1 MTLEILMNS
10 ALRLLLLG
18 AAVWLALRIA
28 RVRNP
33 HVEAL
38 VWRMVLIAS
47 LALPALLYWRLAP
60 SFATSLDLPVI
71 AAAGVGGTDAPP
83 ATASTTWLTARV
95 LVAIYLGIALLLLIR
110 LVSALTIMWRISRA
124 ARPMATPD
132 DIRISAHVRSPATF
146 GTVVLLP
153 DGAHAW
159 PARKL
164 DAILEHERA
173 HVRSRDGYWS
183 WLAQIHTAIFWFSPL
198 AWWLQRR
205 LETLAET
212 TSDDAVIGARH
223 DPISY
228 AALLLDFAR
237 QPNSRSV
244 AMSVAESNVPERI
257 ERLLARTPPAAVL
270 SRVARWSAFAALIPI
285 AVFAASTIRAAPTE
299 PAAKP
304 LWVTAPARIVH
315 TANPDN
321 YYPAV
326 AKHAKV
332 TGAVVVEVDVDV
344 LGQLVDARVVE
355 VEPADPRYG
364 FADAALEV
372 ARNTTY
378 GNPHQRAASLRF
390 KVKFDLTAAAA
401 NTTPATAPQG
411 NHRIAA
417 TPAMTAHSVALIA
430 VADPDNYYPPLAKQE
445 KVSGYAI
452 VEVAVDPSG
461 KLVNAAVLE
470 VQPADPRYGF
480 AAAAIQVA
488 QNNQYRNPNAEV
500 SSAKFKVKFALEP

>member
-1 MTLEILMNS
+1 MTLVILNS

-18 AAVWLALRIA
+18 AAVWIALRIA

-33 HVEAL
+33 HVEVL
-38 VWRMVLIAS
+38 VWRMVLITG
-47 LALPALLYWRLAP
+47 LVLPALLYWRLAP
-60 SFATSLDLPVI
+60 SFATSLELPVI
-71 AAAGVGGTDAPP
+71 AAAGVGGTELPP
-83 ATASTTWLTARV
+83 ATGSISRLTTGLFVT
-95 LVAIYLGIALLLLIR
+95 IYLSIALLLLVR
-110 LVSALTIMWRISRA
+110 LVAGLAAMWRVSRA

-132 DIRISAHVRSPATF
+132 DVRISTHIRSPATF
-146 GTVVLLP
+146 GTIVLLP
-153 DGAHAW
+153 ADAQQW
-159 PARKL
+159 PADRL
-164 DAILEHERA
+164 DPILEHERA

-183 WLAQIHTAIFWFSPL
+183 WLAQIHTAFFWFSPL
-198 AWWLQRR
+198 AWGLQRR
-205 LETLAET
+205 LTTLAET

-228 AALLLDFAR
+228 AAVLLDFAR

-257 ERLLARTPPAAVL
+257 ERLLARTPPASAL
-270 SRVARWSAFAALIPI
+270 SRVARWSTFAALIPV
-285 AVFAASTIRAAPTE
+285 AVIAASTTRSAPAE
-299 PAAKP
+299 PAAI
-304 LWVTAPARIVH
+304 ARIVH

-326 AKHAKV
+326 AKHERV
-332 TGAVVVEVDVDV
+332 TGSVVVEVYVDE
-344 LGQLVDARVVE
+344 LGQLVDARVLE

-378 GNPHQRAASLRF
+378 GNPHQKPASLRF

-401 NTTPATAPQG
+401 D
-411 NHRIAA
+411 A
-417 TPAMTAHSVALIA
+417 TPAMPALSVRLRS

-445 KVSGYAI
+445 KVAGHAV

-461 KLVNAAVLE
+461 KVVNVIVLE

-480 AAAAIQVA
+480 GAAAIQVA
-488 QNNQYRNPNAEV
+488 QNNEYWNPTPTV
-500 SSAKFKVKFALEP
+500 STMKFKVKFALKT

>member
-18 AAVWLALRIA
+18 AAVWLTLRIA
-28 RVRNP
+28 RIRNP
-33 HVEAL
+33 HVEVL
-38 VWRMVLIAS
+38 VWRMLLVAS

-60 SFATSLDLPVI
+60 SFETSLELPVI
-71 AAAGVGGTDAPP
+71 AADGLGAKDAPP
-83 ATASTTWLTARV
+83 VTAPTSWMTARV
-95 LVAIYLGIALLLLIR
+95 LMAIYLGIVLLLLVR
-110 LVSALTIMWRISRA
+110 LVSGLAVMWRISRA
-124 ARPMATPD
+124 SRPMATAD
-132 DIRISAHVRSPATF
+132 DIRVSEHVRSPATF
-146 GTVVLLP
+146 GTIVLLP
-153 DGAHAW
+153 ADAHAW
-159 PARKL
+159 PADRL
-164 DAILEHERA
+164 DPILEHERA

-183 WLAQIHTAIFWFSPL
+183 WLAQLHTAIFWFSPL
-198 AWWLQRR
+198 AWWVQRR

-212 TSDDAVIGARH
+212 TSDDAVVGARH
-223 DPISY
+223 DPVAY

-237 QPNSRSV
+237 HPNSRSV

-257 ERLLARTPPAAVL
+257 ERLLARTPPAAAL
-270 SRVARWSAFAALIPI
+270 SRVAAWSAFAALIPM
-285 AVFAASTIRAAPTE
+285 AVLAASTTKAVPT
-299 PAAKP
+299 PSDAAKP
-304 LWVTAPARIVH
+304 VWITTPARIVR

-326 AKHAKV
+326 AKHEKV
-332 TGAVVVEVDVDV
+332 TGSVVVEVDVDV

-355 VEPADPRYG
+355 VEPVDPRYG

-390 KVKFDLTAAAA
+390 KVKFDLT
-401 NTTPATAPQG
+401 PKL
-411 NHRIAA
+411 
-417 TPAMTAHSVALIA
+417 MLIA
-430 VADPDNYYPPLAKQE
+430 VADPDDYYPPLAKQE
-445 KVSGYAI
+445 KVSGYAV

-480 AAAAIQVA
+480 GAAAIQVA

-500 SSAKFKVKFALEP
+500 SSMKFKVKFALEP